1 MSAKQQDVAII
12 GMSCLYPKAPNLAAF
27 WQNILAGVDAISE
40 PPDGAMGEGVYD
52 PDSETNDRLYT
63 VKGGYVGDL
72 ITFDPMKF
80 GVIPRS
86 IDGGEPEHF
95 VALQLAHDALEDA
108 GYMQRSFD
116 KERTEVILGRGTYAN
131 RGFVTV
137 LQHTFALDQLIH
149 ILSQLHPEHSPA
161 DLAELKA
168 RLKASLPPFN
178 AETAASLPHSVMCG
192 RIANRLDLMGPAFSV
207 DAACASALIAAD
219 LGMKDLSSGAC
230 DLALVGAVQVS
241 TSYPIALLFSQLGA
255 LSPSGQIRPFHADS
269 DGTLLGEGAGVLVLK
284 RLADAEADGDRVY
297 AVLKGIGTSSDGRA
311 MGLLAPRLEG
321 EGLAMRR
328 AYANSGIAPDSI
340 GLVEAHGT
348 ATPVG
353 DQTELTALQL
363 VFGDGTDGRPRR
375 PLGAVK
381 SMIGHSI
388 PAAGAA
394 GLIKTALAVYHRV
407 IPPTLHAENPTPS
420 LAATPFYLPTKAR
433 PWIHGANH
441 QRRAAVSAFGFGGI
455 NGHAILEE
463 HRPAGEVSPSDWR
476 RRSLARHWDS
486 EVVVIGGGGP
496 AEVADRC
503 RGVLGFLDGN
513 PDLELV
519 DLAYSLNTVRR
530 GDAAASLAVVAKDP
544 ADLRTK
550 LEFAAAKLA
559 DPEVRRIRE
568 RSGVYFFSEP
578 LGREGKLALLYPG
591 EGSQYPDMLS
601 DLCIHFPE
609 ARDWFDLMDHAFQDH
624 ERGVLPSHS
633 IFPIPGSPES
643 EQQRLW
649 QMDGAIEAVFT
660 ANQAMHS
667 VLASIG
673 LRPDMIVGH
682 STGEYSALLASGAAG
697 VKDREHLIQHILE
710 GNHAT
715 ERAQARGL
723 VPEGVLLAVG
733 PADPEV
739 IAALSTRAENH
750 VYLAMDNCPH
760 QAVLWGRSE
769 AIAQTEQQLRRQGAI
784 CQKLPFS
791 RAYHTPLFA
800 PVCDELEEF
809 YSNATFST
817 PEIPL
822 YSCVTAARVPDDP
835 DAIRRLALEHWASPV
850 RFRETVE
857 AMYADGARIFVEV
870 GPAANLTAFVTDIL
884 RQRDHLAVSSNARRR
899 SGIEHLNHLIGLL
912 VAHGVRLEL
921 ASLYERRGAEKL
933 DPVTIFEGREN
944 LKTDA
949 DRLKLS
955 LTLPEMKLPA
965 DMAPWK
971 TQPAPA
977 SDRKASFTATVAAVA
992 ALPVGIEK
1000 AREAAPVAMAK
1011 SFTPAPVA
1019 AMARSFTT
1027 APVAARTQV
1036 MSEYLGV
1043 MERFID
1049 TQEKILTSVLAA
1061 SRPVV
1066 EPATIAPWPLSAA
1079 RIEIDATGRTTVGC
1093 RLNFDKEAFLLDHTL
1108 GGTVSVNPWLRALPV
1123 FPLAMSLEMMAQ
1135 AARLVRPG
1143 HHLVEIRDF
1152 RVQRWLPF
1160 ERSSMDVVLSAV
1172 PTAIKREIEV
1182 RLSVPAS
1189 GSDSGGPP
1197 TASGIF
1203 VLARESATPPAAAP
1217 FTLNGSRP
1225 SRWSPAELYSEGLS
1239 HGMFHGPTL
1248 RGVAS
1253 LDAVGDD
1260 GIEATLSVA
1269 DPDRLV
1275 RGQERFENLVYP
1287 LLLDA
1292 VSQLVGYWT
1301 AETLDRD
1308 FVVFP
1313 KGFDRLQLY
1322 TPAAANTST
1331 RRARGRARCESL
1343 GNQRIRAEL
1352 EVVGENGTLLA
1363 AVSGWEVTRAPLP
1376 ERVYAF
1382 RLAPREKMM
1391 SVPLPSG
1398 PLARHGLAGC
1408 RLEIPG
1414 SFLVMEEGIWL
1425 SSLAFLALGP
1435 FERRRWVELHGND
1448 AERRSWFLRQ
1458 MAAKDAI
1465 RLFLQQRE
1473 GLRTYPADIDLVE
1486 GGDWPT
1492 HALAQRAGIT
1502 VATAGEVGPGGAL
1515 GIDFHRI
1522 DEPIPN
1528 SARSTVESR
1537 HLKNLPETLQ
1547 SEWKARVVCAKRA
1560 AAQALAATG
1569 DGPEHTFE
1577 VSGVD
1582 GDNETIQLLVEGV
1595 HIDVATTRD
1604 KDIVLAIA
1612 RLDGRL

>member
-1 MSAKQQDVAII
+1 MSGHQQDVAII

-27 WQNILAGVDAISE
+27 WQNILAGVDAIGE
-40 PPDGAMGEGVYD
+40 PPEGAVGEQIYD
-52 PDSETNDRLYT
+52 PGSESNDRLYT

-72 ITFDPMKF
+72 VTFDPTKF
-80 GVIPRS
+80 GVMPRS

-108 GYMQRSFD
+108 GYLQRPFD
-116 KERTEVILGRGTYAN
+116 KQRTEIILGRGTYAN

-168 RLKASLPPFN
+168 RLKESLPPFN
-178 AETAASLPHSVMCG
+178 AETAGSLPHSVMCG

-241 TSYPIALLFSQLGA
+241 TTYPIALLFAQLGA
-255 LSPSGQIRPFHADS
+255 LSPSGRIRPFHSDS

-311 MGLLAPRLEG
+311 MGLLAPRVEG
-321 EGLAMRR
+321 EELAMRR

-348 ATPVG
+348 ATPIG

-363 VFGDGTDGRPRR
+363 VFGDGANGRPRR
-375 PLGAVK
+375 PLGSVK
-381 SMIGHSI
+381 SMIGHAI

-407 IPPTLHAENPTPS
+407 IPPTLHADRPNPALDS
-420 LAATPFYLPTKAR
+420 TPFYLPTEAR
-433 PWIHGANH
+433 PWIHGADH
-441 QRRAAVSAFGFGGI
+441 RRRAAVSAFGFGGI

-463 HRPAGEVSPSDWR
+463 HRAAEDLAPTDWR
-476 RRSLARHWDS
+476 RRSLARRWDA
-486 EVVVIGGGGP
+486 EVVVIDGDGP

-503 RGVLGFLDGN
+503 RGVLAFLDGN
-513 PDLELV
+513 PGLELT
-519 DLAYSLNTVRR
+519 DLAYSVNTARCR
-530 GDAAASLAVVAKDP
+530 GAAASLAVVAKNTS
-544 ADLRTK
+544 DLRTK

-568 RSGVYFFSEP
+568 RSGVYFFSDP
-578 LGREGKLALLYPG
+578 LGREGKLALLFPG
-591 EGSQYPDMLS
+591 EGSQYSGMLS

-609 ARDWFDLMDHAFQDH
+609 ARAWFDLMDRAFQDH

-633 IFPIPGSPES
+633 IFPIPGSSES
-643 EQQRLW
+643 AQQRLW
-649 QMDGAIEAVFT
+649 QMDGAIESVF
-660 ANQAMHS
+660 AADQAMHS
-667 VLASIG
+667 VLMSIG

-682 STGEYSALLASGAAG
+682 STGEYSALLASRAAR
-697 VKDREHLIQHILE
+697 VVDREHLIHHILE
-710 GNHAT
+710 GNQAT
-715 ERAQARGL
+715 ARAQARGL
-723 VPEGVLLAVG
+723 VPDGVLLAVG

-739 IAALSTRAENH
+739 IAGLSTQAESD

-760 QAVLWGRSE
+760 QAVLWGSAE
-769 AIAQTEQQLRRQGAI
+769 AIAQTEQLLRENGAV

-800 PVCDELEEF
+800 PVCDELEGF
-809 YSNATFST
+809 YANATFST

-835 DAIRRLALEHWASPV
+835 DAIRQLALDHWASPV

-857 AMYADGARIFVEV
+857 SLYADGARIFVEV

-884 RQRDHLAVSSNARRR
+884 RERDHLAVSSNSRRR
-899 SGIEHLNHLIGLL
+899 SGIEHLNHTIGLL
-912 VAHGVRLEL
+912 AAHGVSLEL
-921 ASLYERRGAEKL
+921 ASLYERRGAERL
-933 DPVTIFEGREN
+933 DLEAIFAGRQVS
-944 LKTDA
+944 KPGA
-949 DRLKLS
+949 GRLKLS
-955 LTLPEMKLPA
+955 LTLPEMKLPQ
-965 DMAPWK
+965 DIAPR
-971 TQPAPA
+971 TAQPAPA
-977 SDRKASFTATVAAVA
+977 AAPAATPAAYVAAVA
-992 ALPVGIEK
+992 TIPVGFGGVL
-1000 AREAAPVAMAK
+1000 EAAPVAV
-1011 SFTPAPVA
+1011 TQ
-1019 AMARSFTT
+1019 SFTT
-1027 APVAARTQV
+1027 ISGSARTQV

-1049 TQEKILTSVLAA
+1049 TQEKILTSILTAPRTA
-1061 SRPVV
+1061 V
-1066 EPATIAPWPLSAA
+1066 EPATNAPWPLAGA
-1079 RIEIDATGRTTVGC
+1079 HIETDATGRVTVRC
-1093 RLNFDKEAFLLDHTL
+1093 RLDVEKEAFLLDHTL
-1108 GGTVSVNPWLRALPV
+1108 GGTVSVDPRLRALPV

-1135 AARLVRPG
+1135 TAHLVRPERR
-1143 HHLVEIRDF
+1143 LVEIRDL
-1152 RVQRWLPF
+1152 RVGRWLPF
-1160 ERSSMDVVLSAV
+1160 ERSPVDVILTAA
-1172 PTAIKREIEV
+1172 PTAVEREIEV
-1182 RLSVPAS
+1182 RLSVSKP
-1189 GSDSGGPP
+1189 GSALGGPP
-1197 TASGIF
+1197 TVSGTF
-1203 VLARESATPPAAAP
+1203 VLASESAMPPPAAP
-1217 FTLNGSRP
+1217 FALTRSRA
-1225 SRWSPAELYSEGLS
+1225 SRWSPAELYSEGIS

-1253 LDAVGDD
+1253 LDRVGDD
-1260 GIEATLSVA
+1260 GIEATLNVA
-1269 DPDRLV
+1269 DPGGLV
-1275 RGQERFENLVYP
+1275 RGPERFENLVYP
-1287 LLLDA
+1287 LLIDA

-1313 KGFDRLQLY
+1313 MGFERLRMY
-1322 TPAAANTST
+1322 APASASTSP

-1343 GNQRIRAEL
+1343 GDQRVRAEL
-1352 EVVGENGTLLA
+1352 EVVDEDGTLLA
-1363 AVSGWEVTRAPLP
+1363 AISGWEVTRAPLP

-1382 RLAPREKMM
+1382 RLAPSEVMM
-1391 SVPLPSG
+1391 SNSLPSR
-1398 PLARHGLAGC
+1398 PLARHGLVGC
-1408 RLEIPG
+1408 RLELPD
-1414 SFLVMEEGIWL
+1414 SFLVTEEGIWL

-1435 FERRRWVELHGND
+1435 AERRRWLELEGNE

-1465 RLFLQQRE
+1465 RLYLHQRQ
-1473 GLRTYPADIDLVE
+1473 GVRTYPADIELVG
-1486 GGDWPT
+1486 GGDWPA

-1502 VATAGEVGPGGAL
+1502 VAAAGEVGPGGAL

-1522 DEPIPN
+1522 DEPF
-1528 SARSTVESR
+1528 SGSVRTSVDGR
-1537 HLKNLPETLQ
+1537 HLEGLSEALQ
-1547 SEWKARVVCAKRA
+1547 AEWTARLACAKRA
-1560 AAQALAATG
+1560 AAQAIASTG
-1569 DGPEHTFE
+1569 DETGCTFE
-1577 VSGVD
+1577 VSGFD
-1582 GDNETIQLLVEGV
+1582 EDEETVRLSVAGV

-1604 KDIVLAIA
+1604 EDIVVAVA
-1612 RLDGRL
+1612 TWKGRQ

>member
-1 MSAKQQDVAII
+1 MSTKQQEVAII

-40 PPDGAMGEGVYD
+40 PPEGTVREEIFD
-52 PDSETNDRLYT
+52 PESDNNDRLYT
-63 VKGGYVGDL
+63 VNGGYVGDL
-72 ITFDPMKF
+72 ITFDPVKF

-95 VALQLAHDALEDA
+95 VALQLAYDALQDA
-108 GYMQRSFD
+108 GYLERSFD
-116 KERTEVILGRGTYAN
+116 KERTEIILGRGTYAN

-168 RLKASLPPFN
+168 RLKESLPPFN

-241 TSYPIALLFSQLGA
+241 TTYPIALLFSQLGA
-255 LSPSGQIRPFHADS
+255 LSPSGRIRPFHSDA

-284 RLADAEADGDRVY
+284 RLADAEADRDRVY

-311 MGLLAPRLEG
+311 MGLLAPRVEG
-321 EGLAMRR
+321 EELAMRR
-328 AYANSGIAPDSI
+328 AYANSGIDPDSI

-363 VFGDGTDGRPRR
+363 VFGDGADGRPRR

-388 PAAGAA
+388 PSAGAA

-407 IPPTLHAENPTPS
+407 IPPTLHAESPTPS
-420 LAATPFYLPTKAR
+420 LASTPFYLPAEAS
-433 PWIHGANH
+433 PWIHGADH
-441 QRRAAVSAFGFGGI
+441 RRRAAVSAFGFGGI

-463 HRPAGEVSPSDWR
+463 HRPAGDVGPTDWR
-476 RRSLARHWDS
+476 RRSLARRWDS
-486 EVVVIGGGGP
+486 EVVVIDGGGP

-503 RGVLGFLDGN
+503 RGIMGFLDNN
-513 PDLELV
+513 PELELR
-519 DLAYSLNTVRR
+519 DLAYSINTARR
-530 GDAAASLAVVAKDP
+530 RDAAASLAVVARDTT
-544 ADLRTK
+544 DLRTK

-559 DPEVRRIRE
+559 DPEIRRIRE
-568 RSGVYFFSEP
+568 RSGVYFFAEP
-578 LGREGKLALLYPG
+578 LGRDGKLALLFPG
-591 EGSQYPDMLS
+591 EGSQYPGMLA

-609 ARDWFDLMDHAFQDH
+609 ARDWFDLMDRAFQDH

-649 QMDGAIEAVFT
+649 QMDGAIEAVFA

-682 STGEYSALLASGAAG
+682 STGEYSALLASGAARVG
-697 VKDREHLIQHILE
+697 DRDHLIDHILE
-710 GNHAT
+710 GNQAT

-723 VPEGVLLAVG
+723 VPGGVLLAVG

-739 IAALSTRAENH
+739 IAALSTRAGSDI
-750 VYLAMDNCPH
+750 YLAMDNCPH
-760 QAVLWGRSE
+760 QVVLWGSAE
-769 AIAQTEQQLRRQGAI
+769 AIAQVEKELRRQGAV

-800 PVCDELEEF
+800 PVCEELEGF

-822 YSCVTAARVPDDP
+822 YSCVTAARVTDDP
-835 DAIRRLALEHWASPV
+835 EAIRRLALEHWASPV

-857 AMYADGARIFVEV
+857 TLYADGARIFVEV
-870 GPAANLTAFVTDIL
+870 GPASNLTAFVTDIL
-884 RQRDHLAVSSNARRR
+884 REKDHLAVSSNNRRR

-912 VAHGVRLEL
+912 AAHGVSLEL
-921 ASLYERRGAEKL
+921 ASLYERRGAEQI
-933 DPVTIFEGREN
+933 DPEAIFAGRQVTKQG
-944 LKTDA
+944 A
-949 DRLKLS
+949 GRLKLS

-965 DMAPWK
+965 DMTGWT

-977 SDRKASFTATVAAVA
+977 AARAASPVASPA
-992 ALPVGIEK
+992 AAAAAPLGIGSVL
-1000 AREAAPVAMAK
+1000 EAAPVA
-1011 SFTPAPVA
+1011 VA
-1019 AMARSFTT
+1019 QSFTT
-1027 APVAARTQV
+1027 APGSARTQV

-1043 MERFID
+1043 MERFLD
-1049 TQEKILTSVLAA
+1049 TQEKVLSSVLVAP
-1061 SRPVV
+1061 RPAVAP
-1066 EPATIAPWPLSAA
+1066 ETNPPWPLAGA
-1079 RIEIDATGRTTVGC
+1079 RIETDVTGRVTVRC
-1093 RLNFDKEAFLLDHTL
+1093 RLDVGKEAFLLDHTL
-1108 GGTVSVNPWLRALPV
+1108 GGTVSADPRLRALPV

-1135 AARLVRPG
+1135 TARLVRPG
-1143 HHLVEIRDF
+1143 HHLVEIRDLT
-1152 RVQRWLPF
+1152 VQRWLPF
-1160 ERSSMDVVLSAV
+1160 ERSSVDVVLTAV
-1172 PTAIKREIEV
+1172 PTAGEREIEV
-1182 RLSVPAS
+1182 RLSVPNS
-1189 GSDSGGPP
+1189 GSAPGGSPTVSGK
-1197 TASGIF
+1197 F
-1203 VLARESATPPAAAP
+1203 VLATESALPPAAAP
-1217 FTLNGSRP
+1217 FALTRP
-1225 SRWSPAELYSEGLS
+1225 RASRWSPAELYAEGLS
-1239 HGMFHGPTL
+1239 HGMFHGPSL
-1248 RGVAS
+1248 RGVSS
-1253 LDAVGDD
+1253 LDSIGDD

-1269 DPDRLV
+1269 DPDGLV
-1275 RGQERFENLVYP
+1275 RGPERFENLVYP
-1287 LLLDA
+1287 LLIDA

-1313 KGFDRLQLY
+1313 KGFERLRLY
-1322 TPAAANTST
+1322 TPGAANPPP
-1331 RRARGRARCESL
+1331 RRARGRARCKSL
-1343 GNQRIRAEL
+1343 GDQRIRAEL
-1352 EVVGENGTLLA
+1352 EVIGEDGALLA
-1363 AVSGWEVTRAPLP
+1363 AISGWEVTRAPLP

-1382 RLAPREKMM
+1382 RLAPGEVMM
-1391 SVPLPSG
+1391 SDSLPSG
-1398 PLARHGLAGC
+1398 ALTRHGLAGC
-1408 RLEIPG
+1408 RLELPE
-1414 SFLVMEEGIWL
+1414 SFLATEEGIWL
-1425 SSLAFLALGP
+1425 SSLAFLALGTA
-1435 FERRRWVELHGND
+1435 ERGRWLEFNGRE
-1448 AERRSWFLRQ
+1448 AERRSWFLRR

-1465 RLFLQQRE
+1465 RSYLHQRR
-1473 GLRTYPADIDLVE
+1473 GLRTYPADIDLV
-1486 GGDWPT
+1486 GGESWPA
-1492 HALAQRAGIT
+1492 HAVAQKSGIT
-1502 VATAGEVGPGGAL
+1502 VAAAGEVRPGGAL
-1515 GIDFHRI
+1515 GIDFHRM
-1522 DEPIPN
+1522 DEPLPS
-1528 SARSTVESR
+1528 SAGIAVESPY
-1537 HLKNLPETLQ
+1537 LEALPETLR
-1547 SEWKARVVCAKRA
+1547 SEWAARVVCAGRA
-1560 AAQALAATG
+1560 AAQAFASAG
-1569 DGPEHTFE
+1569 DGREHTLE

-1582 GDNETIQLLVEGV
+1582 ESSGTVQFLVEGV
-1595 HIDVATTRD
+1595 DIVVATTRD
-1604 KDIVLAIA
+1604 EDIVLAIA
-1612 RLDGRL
+1612 KWEGRP

>member
-1 MSAKQQDVAII
+1 MAGISPGMSTQQKDVAII

-27 WQNILAGVDAISE
+27 WQNILAGVDAIGD
-40 PPDGAMGEGVYD
+40 PPEGAVGEEIYD
-52 PDSETNDRLYT
+52 PESDSNDRLYT
-63 VKGGYVGDL
+63 VKGGYVGDQ

-80 GVIPRS
+80 GVVPRS

-116 KERTEVILGRGTYAN
+116 KERTEIILGRGTYAN

-161 DLAELKA
+161 DLAEIKA
-168 RLKASLPPFN
+168 RLKESLPPFN
-178 AETAASLPHSVMCG
+178 PETAASLPHSVMCG
-192 RIANRLDLMGPAFSV
+192 RIANRLDLMGPAYSV

-241 TSYPIALLFSQLGA
+241 TTYPIALLFAQLGA
-255 LSPSGQIRPFHADS
+255 LSPSGRIRPFHSDS

-311 MGLLAPRLEG
+311 MGLLAPRVEG
-321 EGLAMRR
+321 EELAMRR

-340 GLVEAHGT
+340 GLVEGHGT

-363 VFGDGTDGRPRR
+363 VFGDGTNGRPRR

-381 SMIGHSI
+381 SMIGHAI

-407 IPPTLHAENPTPS
+407 IPPTLHAESPNPALDS
-420 LAATPFYLPTKAR
+420 TPFYLPPEAR
-433 PWIHGANH
+433 PWIHGADH
-441 QRRAAVSAFGFGGI
+441 RRRAAVSAFGFGGI

-463 HRPAGEVSPSDWR
+463 HRPAEEVAPTDWR
-476 RRSLARHWDS
+476 RRSLAGRWDS
-486 EVVVIGGGGP
+486 EVVVIDGDSP

-513 PDLELV
+513 PELELR
-519 DLAYSLNTVRR
+519 DLAYTVNTVRQR
-530 GDAAASLAVVAKDP
+530 DAATSLAVVAKDP

-550 LEFAAAKLA
+550 LEFAEAKFA
-559 DPEVRRIRE
+559 NPEVRRIRE

-578 LGREGKLALLYPG
+578 LGREGKLALLFPG
-591 EGSQYPDMLS
+591 EGSQYPGMLS

-609 ARDWFDLMDHAFQDH
+609 AREWFDLMDRAFQDH

-649 QMDGAIEAVFT
+649 QMDGAVEAVFT
-660 ANQAMHS
+660 ADQAMHS

-682 STGEYSALLASGAAG
+682 STGEYSALLASGAAR
-697 VKDREHLIQHILE
+697 VEDPDQMVLHIRE
-710 GNHAT
+710 GNQAT
-715 ERAQARGL
+715 ERAQARAL
-723 VPEGVLLAVG
+723 VADGVLLAVG

-739 IAALSTRAENH
+739 IAALSAQAESDI
-750 VYLAMDNCPH
+750 YLAMDNCPH
-760 QAVLWGRSE
+760 QAVLWGTPE
-769 AIAQTEQQLRRQGAI
+769 AIAKTEQQLRKQGAI

-809 YSNATFST
+809 YANANFST

-822 YSCVTAARVPDDP
+822 YSCVTAARIPDDP
-835 DAIRRLALEHWASPV
+835 DAIRQLAHKHWASPV

-857 AMYADGARIFVEV
+857 TLYADGARIFVEV
-870 GPAANLTAFVTDIL
+870 GPAANLTSFVTDIL
-884 RQRDHLAVSSNARRR
+884 CKKDHLAVSSDNRRR
-899 SGIEHLNHLIGLL
+899 SGLEHLNHLIGLL
-912 VAHGVRLEL
+912 AAHGVSLEL
-921 ASLYERRGAEKL
+921 ASLYERRGAEQL
-933 DPVTIFEGREN
+933 DPEAIFAGRQAS
-944 LKTDA
+944 KKDTG
-949 DRLKLS
+949 RLKLS
-955 LTLPEMKLPA
+955 LALPEMKLPA
-965 DMAPWK
+965 DMAPWT
-971 TQPAPA
+971 TQPAA
-977 SDRKASFTATVAAVA
+977 AAAQTATPAASVAAVA
-992 ALPVGIEK
+992 APPVGIGSVL
-1000 AREAAPVAMAK
+1000 EAAPVA
-1011 SFTPAPVA
+1011 VA
-1019 AMARSFTT
+1019 QSLATNPDS
-1027 APVAARTQV
+1027 ARTQV

-1043 MERFID
+1043 MERFLDI
-1049 TQEKILTSVLAA
+1049 QEKTLTSVLAA
-1061 SRPVV
+1061 PRPAV
-1066 EPATIAPWPLSAA
+1066 EPAANASWPLAGA
-1079 RIEIDATGRTTVGC
+1079 HIETDANGRVTVGC
-1093 RLNFDKEAFLLDHTL
+1093 RLDVDKEAFLLDHTL
-1108 GGTVSVNPWLRALPV
+1108 GGTVSVDPRLRALPV

-1135 AARLVRPG
+1135 AARLVRPELR
-1143 HHLVEIRDF
+1143 LVEIRDL

-1160 ERSSMDVVLSAV
+1160 ERSSVDVVLTAA
-1172 PTAIKREIEV
+1172 PTALEGEIKV
-1182 RLSVPAS
+1182 RLSVSNS
-1189 GSDSGGPP
+1189 GSAPGGPP

-1203 VLARESATPPAAAP
+1203 VLASESIMPPPATP
-1217 FTLNGSRP
+1217 FDLTRSRP

-1253 LDAVGDD
+1253 LDRVGDD

-1269 DPDRLV
+1269 DSDALV
-1275 RGQERFENLVYP
+1275 RGPERFENLVYP
-1287 LLLDA
+1287 LLIDA

-1301 AETLDRD
+1301 AETFDRD

-1313 KGFDRLQLY
+1313 MGFERLHLY
-1322 TPAAANTST
+1322 APAAANTSPL
-1331 RRARGRARCESL
+1331 RARGRARCESL
-1343 GNQRIRAEL
+1343 GDQRIRAEL
-1352 EVVGENGTLLA
+1352 EVVGEDGALLA
-1363 AVSGWEVTRAPLP
+1363 AISGWEVTRAPLP

-1382 RLAPREKMM
+1382 RLAPSEVMM
-1391 SVPLPSG
+1391 SDPLPSS

-1408 RLEIPG
+1408 RIELPE

-1435 FERRRWVELHGND
+1435 FERRRWLELDGKE
-1448 AERRSWFLRQ
+1448 AERRNWFLRQ

-1465 RLFLQQRE
+1465 RLFLHQKQ
-1473 GLRTYPADIDLVE
+1473 GVSTYPADIELVG
-1486 GGDWPT
+1486 GGDWPA
-1492 HALAQRAGIT
+1492 HAVAQRAGIT
-1502 VATAGEVGPGGAL
+1502 VAAAGEVGPGGAL
-1515 GIDFHRI
+1515 GIDFHQLG
-1522 DEPIPN
+1522 EPLAS
-1528 SARSTVESR
+1528 SATTAVESR
-1537 HLKNLPETLQ
+1537 HLEGLSETLQ
-1547 SEWKARVVCAKRA
+1547 PEWTARVVCAKRA
-1560 AAQALAATG
+1560 AAQALASTG
-1569 DGPEHTFE
+1569 DGPEYTFE
-1577 VSGVD
+1577 VSGID
-1582 GDNETIQLLVEGV
+1582 EDKETVQLSVEGV

-1604 KDIVLAIA
+1604 EDIVLAIA
-1612 RLDGRL
+1612 KWEGSA